1 MVLATSTNNKL
12 KSFKLL
18 CLCSLVIIIPT
29 VISAKLMNNHNS
41 TSYFITIF
49 VSCTLLI
56 SSMITSMVTFFI
68 LKADSLELFNTD
80 NLIYYLK
87 MLNCLIIILGFV
99 ISFLNGIYILFFESF
114 GIFRLINVA
123 NEGLFAAKLA
133 FNNWNEYKLRTLAVS
148 KVTNLTEFNIQ
159 SFTSMK
165 TQNSNSNELA
175 NIQSEFENMQNE
187 A

>member
-1 MVLATSTNNKL
+1 MD
-12 KSFKLL
+12 
-18 CLCSLVIIIPT
+18 
-29 VISAKLMNNHNS
+29 NHDS

-49 VSCTLLI
+49 VSCTLLV
-56 SSMITSMVTFFI
+56 SSMSTSIVTFFI

-80 NLIYYLK
+80 NLICYLK
-87 MLNCLIIILGFV
+87 MLNCLIIIIGFV

-123 NEGLFAAKLA
+123 NEGLFAFKLA
-133 FNNWNEYKLRTLAVS
+133 YNNWNEYNLRKFAVS
-148 KVTNLTEFNIQ
+148 KVANLTEFNIQ

-165 TQNSNSNELA
+165 TQNSNANDLA
-175 NIQSEFENMQNE
+175 NIKSEFENMQNE